1 MERSSEIEG
10 RERPTDRETGRRRDR
25 ERKRERRM
33 SEGYKATKLG
43 QFRLVR
49 DRLRFR
55 LDRRMCTDRDPRIA
69 RSSIEPIS
77 ILYDDSTLFRRST
90 NITRFFTPFQNLF
103 PSFFLSVSPFYSRD
117 IAITLLSFPYLSIGN
132 PKKSLP
138 RSFISESEKM
148 RDREKSGGKKEIS
161 KG

>member
-1 MERSSEIEG
+1 
-10 RERPTDRETGRRRDR
+10 
-25 ERKRERRM
+25 M

-69 RSSIEPIS
+69 RSFTEPIS
-77 ILYDDSTLFRRST
+77 TFYDDSTLFRRST
-90 NITRFFTPFQNLF
+90 NITRFFTLFQSLS

-132 PKKSLP
+132 LEKSLS
-138 RSFISESEKM
+138 RSFVSFLKARKCGIEK
-148 RDREKSGGKKEIS
+148 RVVGKKEIS